1 MELSPLRLSYSEKS
15 SLGKIKKSPR
25 WDDEDGVAATVGTI
39 MSLLVFMTFMG
50 IFLNQFV
57 PVWMSDNESAHMSDA
72 MEQFVNLKSQVD
84 GLIAD
89 NANSILA
96 STPLFIPVTLS
107 SPGIP
112 VFAGPTAGILGFVT
126 ETISARP
133 SFNVSYPGDTYS
145 LGPTNDGHT
154 GGQLR
159 LYCPNRYFVE
169 QTLVYEC
176 GAIIINQTD
185 GEMIK
190 SGMQLSVSS
199 FSGDSVL
206 KLTQI
211 SLVGTNKT
219 VGGIGSKGVS
229 ADLLYASSSEY
240 RNSAGSP
247 VTITIL
253 TNHGSAWEKHFNR
266 TLSEDS
272 LIRNTDF
279 TITNTKYDFTGWAN
293 DYYVVTVTILDINVF
308 YHTRATVQ
316 IGIDELGV

>member
-1 MELSPLRLSYSEKS
+1 
-15 SLGKIKKSPR
+15 
-25 WDDEDGVAATVGTI
+25 
-39 MSLLVFMTFMG
+39 
-50 IFLNQFV
+50 
-57 PVWMSDNESAHMSDA
+57 VWMSDNESAHMSDA

-89 NANSILA
+89 NANSVLA
-96 STPLFIPVTLS
+96 PTPLFVPVTLS
-107 SPGIP
+107 APGIH
-112 VFAGPTAGILGFVT
+112 VFAGPTAGVLGFVT

-133 SFNVSYPGDTYS
+133 SFNVSFTGDSYTLS
-145 LGPTNDGHT
+145 SSNDGHT
-154 GGQLR
+154 GGNLE

-176 GAIIINQTD
+176 GAIIVNQTD

-190 SGMQLSVSS
+190 SGIQLSVSS

-219 VGGIGSKGVS
+219 IGGVGSKGVS
-229 ADLLYASSSEY
+229 ADLLYAASSEY
-240 RNSAGSP
+240 KSSAGSS

-253 TNHGSAWEKHFNR
+253 TEHGTAWEKYFNR

-272 LIRNTDF
+272 LERGSDF
-279 TITNTKYDFTGWAN
+279 TITNTKQDFTGWIN
-293 DYYVVTVTILDINVF
+293 DYYVVVVTILNINVF
-308 YHTRATVQ
+308 YHTHATVQ